1 MIQIKP
7 YDPYSR
13 LCTSINCPSRFCN
26 HSPHFHSKG
35 SNRISY
41 PLSLCPFLSG
51 SRYTIHAPCFCLLTL
66 APSNEIEESNQFS
79 LGLCE
84 KVTKSYFNRLLGLR
98 LLGLYVLLIIFA
110 SKKEVNPCARVFE
123 ILCVHRQS
131 HYSIYLFSANIHLSR
146 LKFCWEVR

>member
-98 LLGLYVLLIIFA
+98 LLGLYVLLLIFA
-110 SKKEVNPCARVFE
+110 SKNKSILVQKFLKYSACTDNPIIVYICSP
-123 ILCVHRQS
+123 QT
-131 HYSIYLFSANIHLSR
+131 YT
-146 LKFCWEVR
+146 